1 MAAANLVSRAFE
13 PPGLIGVRKTDF
25 RNRFSNRQNH
35 VSICL
40 RLLLPISGHMQFTWK
55 DTI

>member
-1 MAAANLVSRAFE
+1 MAAANLVIRAFE
-13 PPGLIGVRKTDF
+13 PPGLIGLRKTDF

-35 VSICL
+35 V
-40 RLLLPISGHMQFTWK
+40 LLLPISGHMQFTWK